1 MSIYMNIRD
10 LIGEA
15 TEYDKK
21 LELDVTQD
29 VTQDVNSND
38 LDTQII
44 YLIKKDDKISTEQM
58 SKILEVS
65 TRTIKRH
72 IKEMIILSILAVDI
86 VGLGD
91 TMIINDNS
99 IIFHIDVILPI

>member
-1 MSIYMNIRD
+1 MNIRD

-44 YLIKKDDKISTEQM
+44 YLIKKDDKIRTEQM

-72 IKEMIILSILAVDI
+72 IKEMNNIKYIGSGYSGHWEIL
-86 VGLGD
+86 
-91 TMIINDNS
+91 
-99 IIFHIDVILPI
+99 

>member
-1 MSIYMNIRD
+1 MNIRD

-44 YLIKKDDKISTEQM
+44 NLIKIDGKVSTEQM

-72 IKEMIILSILAVDI
+72 IKEMNNIKYIGSGYSPHRELLR
-86 VGLGD
+86 
-91 TMIINDNS
+91 
-99 IIFHIDVILPI
+99 

>member
-1 MSIYMNIRD
+1 MNIRD

-21 LELDVTQD
+21 LELDVTQN

-38 LDTQII
+38 LGTQII

-72 IKEMIILSILAVDI
+72 IKEMNNIKYIGSGYSGHWEIL
-86 VGLGD
+86 
-91 TMIINDNS
+91 
-99 IIFHIDVILPI
+99 

>member
-1 MSIYMNIRD
+1 MYMNIRD

-72 IKEMIILSILAVDI
+72 IKEMNNIKYIGSGYSEHWEIL
-86 VGLGD
+86 
-91 TMIINDNS
+91 
-99 IIFHIDVILPI
+99 

>member
-1 MSIYMNIRD
+1 MNIRD

-38 LDTQII
+38 LDRQII
-44 YLIKKDDKISTEQM
+44 NLIKIDGKVSTEQM

-72 IKEMIILSILAVDI
+72 IKEMNNIKYIGSGYSGHWEIL
-86 VGLGD
+86 
-91 TMIINDNS
+91 
-99 IIFHIDVILPI
+99 

>member
-1 MSIYMNIRD
+1 MNIRD

-44 YLIKKDDKISTEQM
+44 NLIKIDGKVSTEQM

-72 IKEMIILSILAVDI
+72 IKEMNNIKYISSGYSGHWEIL
-86 VGLGD
+86 
-91 TMIINDNS
+91 
-99 IIFHIDVILPI
+99 

>member
-1 MSIYMNIRD
+1 MNIRD

-29 VTQDVNSND
+29 VNSND

-44 YLIKKDDKISTEQM
+44 NLIKKDDKISTEQM

-72 IKEMIILSILAVDI
+72 IKEMNNIKYIGSGYSGHWEIL
-86 VGLGD
+86 
-91 TMIINDNS
+91 
-99 IIFHIDVILPI
+99 

>member
-44 YLIKKDDKISTEQM
+44 IFN
-58 SKILEVS
+58 
-65 TRTIKRH
+65 
-72 IKEMIILSILAVDI
+72 KER
-86 VGLGD
+86 
-91 TMIINDNS
+91 
-99 IIFHIDVILPI
+99 

>member
-1 MSIYMNIRD
+1 MNIRD

-44 YLIKKDDKISTEQM
+44 NLIKKDDKISTEQM

-72 IKEMIILSILAVDI
+72 IKEMNNIKYIGSGYSGHWEIL
-86 VGLGD
+86 
-91 TMIINDNS
+91 
-99 IIFHIDVILPI
+99 

>member
-1 MSIYMNIRD
+1 MNIRD

-44 YLIKKDDKISTEQM
+44 NLIKIDGKVSTEQM

-72 IKEMIILSILAVDI
+72 IKDMNNIKYIGSGYSGHWEIL
-86 VGLGD
+86 
-91 TMIINDNS
+91 
-99 IIFHIDVILPI
+99 

>member
-1 MSIYMNIRD
+1 MNIRD
-10 LIGEA
+10 LVGEA

-72 IKEMIILSILAVDI
+72 IKEMNNIKYIGSGYSGHWEIL
-86 VGLGD
+86 
-91 TMIINDNS
+91 
-99 IIFHIDVILPI
+99 

>member
-1 MSIYMNIRD
+1 MNIRD

-44 YLIKKDDKISTEQM
+44 NLIKIDGKVSTEQM
-58 SKILEVS
+58 SKIIEVS

-72 IKEMIILSILAVDI
+72 IKEMNNIKYIGSGYSGHWEIL
-86 VGLGD
+86 
-91 TMIINDNS
+91 
-99 IIFHIDVILPI
+99 

>member
-1 MSIYMNIRD
+1 MVSIYMNIRD

-44 YLIKKDDKISTEQM
+44 NLIKIDGKVSTEQM

-72 IKEMIILSILAVDI
+72 INEMNNIKYIGSGYSGHWEIL
-86 VGLGD
+86 
-91 TMIINDNS
+91 
-99 IIFHIDVILPI
+99 

>member
-1 MSIYMNIRD
+1 MNIRD

-44 YLIKKDDKISTEQM
+44 NLIKIDGKVSTEQM

-72 IKEMIILSILAVDI
+72 IKEMNNIKYIGSGYSGHWEIL
-86 VGLGD
+86 
-91 TMIINDNS
+91 
-99 IIFHIDVILPI
+99 

>member
-1 MSIYMNIRD
+1 MNIRD
-10 LIGEA
+10 LIVEA

-44 YLIKKDDKISTEQM
+44 NLIKIDGKVSTEQM

-72 IKEMIILSILAVDI
+72 IKEMNNIKYIGSGYSGHWEIL
-86 VGLGD
+86 
-91 TMIINDNS
+91 
-99 IIFHIDVILPI
+99 

>member
-1 MSIYMNIRD
+1 MNIRD

-44 YLIKKDDKISTEQM
+44 NLIKIDGKVSTEQM
-58 SKILEVS
+58 SNIFEVS

-72 IKEMIILSILAVDI
+72 IKEMNNIKYIGSGYSGHWEIL
-86 VGLGD
+86 
-91 TMIINDNS
+91 
-99 IIFHIDVILPI
+99 

>member
-72 IKEMIILSILAVDI
+72 IKEMNNIKYIGSGYSGYWEIL
-86 VGLGD
+86 
-91 TMIINDNS
+91 
-99 IIFHIDVILPI
+99 

>member
-1 MSIYMNIRD
+1 MDIKQ

-72 IKEMIILSILAVDI
+72 IKEMNNIKYIGSGYSGHWEIL
-86 VGLGD
+86 
-91 TMIINDNS
+91 
-99 IIFHIDVILPI
+99 

>member
-1 MSIYMNIRD
+1 MVSIYMNIRD

-44 YLIKKDDKISTEQM
+44 NLIKIDGKVSTEQM

-72 IKEMIILSILAVDI
+72 IKEMNNIKYIGSGYSGHWEIL
-86 VGLGD
+86 
-91 TMIINDNS
+91 
-99 IIFHIDVILPI
+99 

>member
-1 MSIYMNIRD
+1 VSIYMNIRD

-72 IKEMIILSILAVDI
+72 IKEMNNIKYIGSGYSGHWEIL
-86 VGLGD
+86 
-91 TMIINDNS
+91 
-99 IIFHIDVILPI
+99 

>member
-1 MSIYMNIRD
+1 VSIYMNIRD

-44 YLIKKDDKISTEQM
+44 NLIKIDGKVSTEQM

-72 IKEMIILSILAVDI
+72 IKEMNNIKYIGSGYSGHWEIL
-86 VGLGD
+86 
-91 TMIINDNS
+91 
-99 IIFHIDVILPI
+99 

>member
-1 MSIYMNIRD
+1 MNIRD

-44 YLIKKDDKISTEQM
+44 NLIKIDGKVSTEQI

-72 IKEMIILSILAVDI
+72 IKEMNNIKYIGSGYSGHWEIL
-86 VGLGD
+86 
-91 TMIINDNS
+91 
-99 IIFHIDVILPI
+99 

>member
-1 MSIYMNIRD
+1 MNIRD

-21 LELDVTQD
+21 LELD

-72 IKEMIILSILAVDI
+72 IKEMNNIKLLAVDI
-86 VGLGD
+86 VDIGRYYD
-91 TMIINDNS
+91 IKR
-99 IIFHIDVILPI
+99 

>member
-44 YLIKKDDKISTEQM
+44 NLIKIDGKVSTEQI

-72 IKEMIILSILAVDI
+72 IKEMNNIKYIGSGYSGHWEIL
-86 VGLGD
+86 
-91 TMIINDNS
+91 
-99 IIFHIDVILPI
+99 

>member
-1 MSIYMNIRD
+1 MSIRD

-72 IKEMIILSILAVDI
+72 IKEMNNIKYIGSGYSGHWEIL
-86 VGLGD
+86 
-91 TMIINDNS
+91 
-99 IIFHIDVILPI
+99 

>member
-1 MSIYMNIRD
+1 MNIRD

-58 SKILEVS
+58 SKKLEVS

-72 IKEMIILSILAVDI
+72 IKEMNNIKYIGSGYSGHWEIL
-86 VGLGD
+86 
-91 TMIINDNS
+91 
-99 IIFHIDVILPI
+99 

>member
-1 MSIYMNIRD
+1 MVSIYMNIRD

-72 IKEMIILSILAVDI
+72 IKEMNNIKYIGSGYSGHWEIL
-86 VGLGD
+86 
-91 TMIINDNS
+91 
-99 IIFHIDVILPI
+99 

>member
-1 MSIYMNIRD
+1 MNIRD

-72 IKEMIILSILAVDI
+72 IKEMNNIKYIGSGYSGHWEIL
-86 VGLGD
+86 
-91 TMIINDNS
+91 
-99 IIFHIDVILPI
+99 

>member
-44 YLIKKDDKISTEQM
+44 DLIKIDGKVSTEQM

-72 IKEMIILSILAVDI
+72 IKEMNNIKYIGSGYSGHWEIL
-86 VGLGD
+86 
-91 TMIINDNS
+91 
-99 IIFHIDVILPI
+99 

>member
-1 MSIYMNIRD
+1 MNIRD

-44 YLIKKDDKISTEQM
+44 NLIKIDDKISTEQM

-72 IKEMIILSILAVDI
+72 IKEMNNIKYIGSGYSGHWEIL
-86 VGLGD
+86 
-91 TMIINDNS
+91 
-99 IIFHIDVILPI
+99 

>member
-1 MSIYMNIRD
+1 MNIRD

-29 VTQDVNSND
+29 VNQDVNSND

-44 YLIKKDDKISTEQM
+44 NLIKIDGKVSTEQM

-72 IKEMIILSILAVDI
+72 IKEMNNIKYIGSGYSGHWEIL
-86 VGLGD
+86 
-91 TMIINDNS
+91 
-99 IIFHIDVILPI
+99 

>member
-1 MSIYMNIRD
+1 MNIRD

-21 LELDVTQD
+21 LELD

-72 IKEMIILSILAVDI
+72 IKEMNNIKYIGSGYSEHWEIL
-86 VGLGD
+86 
-91 TMIINDNS
+91 
-99 IIFHIDVILPI
+99 

>member
-58 SKILEVS
+58 SKIIDVS

-72 IKEMIILSILAVDI
+72 IKEMNNIKYIGSGYSGHWEIL
-86 VGLGD
+86 
-91 TMIINDNS
+91 
-99 IIFHIDVILPI
+99 

>member
-1 MSIYMNIRD
+1 MNIRD

-44 YLIKKDDKISTEQM
+44 NLIKIDGKVSTVQM

-72 IKEMIILSILAVDI
+72 IKEMNNIKYIGSGYSGHWEIL
-86 VGLGD
+86 
-91 TMIINDNS
+91 
-99 IIFHIDVILPI
+99 

>member
-1 MSIYMNIRD
+1 MNIRD

-72 IKEMIILSILAVDI
+72 IKEMNDIKYIGSGYSGHWEIL
-86 VGLGD
+86 
-91 TMIINDNS
+91 
-99 IIFHIDVILPI
+99 

>member
-1 MSIYMNIRD
+1 MNIRD

-21 LELDVTQD
+21 LELD

-65 TRTIKRH
+65 TTTRKRH
-72 IKEMIILSILAVDI
+72 IMEMNNIKYIGSGYSGHWEIL
-86 VGLGD
+86 
-91 TMIINDNS
+91 
-99 IIFHIDVILPI
+99 